1 MLEKSFLL
9 QNKILQLNL
18 ILMINAYN
26 IVGTRK
32 TVVYQRGIVLK
43 FKETHFYFFKQ
54 NSKNKS

>member
-26 IVGTRK
+26 IVGTR
-32 TVVYQRGIVLK
+32 TTVYQRGIVLK